1 MISARASTLE
11 EASVGPFRTMPSRR
25 PVATRASTFT
35 LIHSVAR
42 TFLWEEDNPVCVARY
57 LLSGCHM
64 AKFDTSITDFAS
76 HNFKRRNIMRQ
87 AFGVAVYLGIVA
99 VFASVT
105 FIAWLISLVVW

>member
-1 MISARASTLE
+1 
-11 EASVGPFRTMPSRR
+11 
-25 PVATRASTFT
+25 
-35 LIHSVAR
+35 
-42 TFLWEEDNPVCVARY
+42 
-57 LLSGCHM
+57 M

-99 VFASVT
+99 IFASAT